1 MESYLNEID
10 LLLQEN
16 KKKKLKMQMIWREK
30 KGKSEFISN
39 KYDNFSV
46 GYRE

>member
-1 MESYLNEID
+1 MRLTYCYKKI
-10 LLLQEN
+10 
-16 KKKKLKMQMIWREK
+16 KKKTQNADDMERK